1 MDAENPVPA
10 AEQEGDHSN
19 GVIAQLHASGERGSL
34 SNGVLFDNP
43 PETAQ
48 TNGTFNV
55 NIELNDGVV
64 AKSSTMESREE
75 PNIRAEMNG
84 LTISKVIC
92 LQSICFWLLEG

>member
-1 MDAENPVPA
+1 MDAENPIPA
-10 AEQEGDHSN
+10 AEQEVDHSN
-19 GVIAQLHASGERGSL
+19 GVIAQIHGSGERGSL
-34 SNGVLFDNP
+34 SNGVLCDN

-48 TNGTFNV
+48 RNGTFNV

-84 LTISKVIC
+84 LTICKVIC
-92 LQSICFWLLEG
+92 LQYIWFWLLEG